1 MKYLIN
7 SIIFFLLGYNFD
19 SIYRFIIRFIL
30 RLKYKEKKYFEE
42 LKIDKDNDFWEDN
55 DFR

>member
-19 SIYRFIIRFIL
+19 SIHRFIIRFIL